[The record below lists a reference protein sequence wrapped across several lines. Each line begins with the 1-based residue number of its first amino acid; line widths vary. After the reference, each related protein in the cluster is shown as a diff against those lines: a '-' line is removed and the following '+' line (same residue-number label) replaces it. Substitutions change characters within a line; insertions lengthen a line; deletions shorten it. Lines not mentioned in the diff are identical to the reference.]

1 MKGLLIKLLTIAS
14 LTLPIACSHNHA
26 HDNRRHGLESQLLS
40 MINNAPGTVGIA
52 FVSDS
57 DTIVINNGVHYGMMS
72 VFKLHQALAVCHELE
87 NRDASVDSVI
97 HVSADEIDPDTWSPM
112 LKEYGNSTD
121 FDISIRS
128 LINHAVISSDNN
140 ASNILFNRIV
150 SPAATDSIVRAITGC
165 DDFRILHTEHD
176 MQLNHDLAYE
186 NAATAVDCATLIRR
200 LWTKPIVSTDKQR
213 RLREL
218 LSLCNSAESRMA
230 LAVKEIPDACLA
242 HRTGSGYTNT
252 RGEITAVN
260 DVGLILCPDGR
271 QLALAILISDY
282 PGAQHQA
289 DSTIASITRLIL
301 RTYYPQ

>member
-1 MKGLLIKLLTIAS
+1 MKFLNLIAGACLFAVSCSGNSHATAYDSSADSIARQLNAALQSAKGHIAVALITPAGDTLTA
-14 LTLPIACSHNHA
+14 
-26 HDNRRHGLESQLLS
+26 
-40 MINNAPGTVGIA
+40 GTPA
-52 FVSDS
+52 RQPL
-57 DTIVINNGVHYGMMS
+57 MS
-72 VFKLHQALAVCHELE
+72 VFKLHQAIAVARTLDESNIGFDTVLHISASELNPQTWSPIVE
-87 NRDASVDSVI
+87 RNGVRNMEMSVDSLLHYLLV
-97 HVSADEIDPDTWSPM
+97 
-112 LKEYGNSTD
+112 
-121 FDISIRS
+121 F
-128 LINHAVISSDNN
+128 SDNN